1 MRRSTKWRHYGIPLM
16 SVSIIR
22 SLDDCIT
29 CQVIHNNDLSS
40 LFTVTTRVIHGCL
53 HSPIISSLVV
63 HWVLNQ
69 TVDQPR
75 GLQWTFAET
84 FCRRHWT
91 TVPLLQT
98 HTREVTAPSFH
109 SCTTNKTRNKHPE
122 NKDHEGQHSYQHNH
136 PNGRTEHRRCLELHL
151 PRKHYQQDRRH

>member
-91 TVPLLQT
+91 TVPLFQT
-98 HTREVTAPSFH
+98 HTREVTAPEN